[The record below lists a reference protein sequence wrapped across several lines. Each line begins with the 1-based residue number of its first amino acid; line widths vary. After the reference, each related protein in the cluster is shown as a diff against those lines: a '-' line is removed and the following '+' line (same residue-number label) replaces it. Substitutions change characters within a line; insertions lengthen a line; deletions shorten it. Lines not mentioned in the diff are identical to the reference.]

1 MSKIVCLD
9 NHILIWGIEQKARD
23 NQKEMIP
30 KAKSLIDSLSER
42 DIKAIIPTVVLS
54 EFLMPIPAQ
63 EVGNYINIIQQHLMI
78 VPYDTMAAML
88 FAKIWQAKNPKVVEE
103 LRREEGIGKNHL
115 KIDCM
120 IVATAITRKADCI
133 YSYDRGLQKFA
144 EGYIDVREI
153 PDFPSQ
159 QSLI

>member
-9 NHILIWGIEQKARD
+9 NHILIWGVEQKARD

-30 KAKSLIDSLSER
+30 RAKYLIDSLSKN
-42 DIKAIIPTVVLS
+42 DIQAIVPTVVLS
-54 EFLMPIPAQ
+54 EFLMPIPTQ
-63 EVGNYINIIQQHLMI
+63 EVAKYINVIQRHLMI
-78 VPYDTMAAML
+78 VPYDAIAAL
-88 FAKIWQAKNPKVVEE
+88 QFAKVWQAKYPKLAEE
-103 LRREEGIGKNHL
+103 LRDSEGIRKNHL

-144 EGYIDVREI
+144 EGYIEVREI
-153 PDFPSQ
+153 PDSSSQ

>member
-1 MSKIVCLD
+1 M
-9 NHILIWGIEQKARD
+9 EQKARD

-30 KAKSLIDSLSER
+30 RAKYLIDNLSKN
-42 DIKAIIPTVVLS
+42 DIQAIVPTIVLS
-54 EFLMPIPAQ
+54 EFLMPIPTQ
-63 EVGNYINIIQQHLMI
+63 EVAKYIDIIQRHLMI
-78 VPYDTMAAML
+78 VPYDAIAAML
-88 FAKIWQAKNPKVVEE
+88 FAKIWQAKNPKVIEE

-144 EGYIDVREI
+144 EGYIEVREI
-153 PDFPSQ
+153 PNFPSQ